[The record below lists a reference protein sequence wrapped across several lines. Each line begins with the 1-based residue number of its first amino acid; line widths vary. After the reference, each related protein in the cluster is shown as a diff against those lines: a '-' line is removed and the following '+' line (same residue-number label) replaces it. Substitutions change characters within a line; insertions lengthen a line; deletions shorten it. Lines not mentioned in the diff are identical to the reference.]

1 MLGENW
7 APTTYNC
14 AMGLALLEIKRAA
27 KEHCEGVILSSQTQ
41 VQQPFDKKK
50 GEHETK
56 VKKRGKK
63 VIKCFPLKLF

>member
-14 AMGLALLEIKRAA
+14 ATGLALLEINRAA

-50 GEHETK
+50 S
-56 VKKRGKK
+56 
-63 VIKCFPLKLF
+63 

>member
-14 AMGLALLEIKRAA
+14 VTGLALLEINCAA

-50 GEHETK
+50 
-56 VKKRGKK
+56 VKRRKK
-63 VIKCFPLKLF
+63 SCKMFSFKTILTIG